1 MARLPKTVMNMAPVI
16 NEYMATRTPRDLSL
30 SAHDPFPYSEQS
42 RAFYIKEGAHGILSE
57 TKTSTLF
64 LGLLSQTN
72 SRKKYSRLKE
82 DNYTEI

>member
-42 RAFYIKEGAHGILSE
+42 RASYIKEGAHGILLE
-57 TKTSTLF
+57 TRQAL
-64 LGLLSQTN
+64 
-72 SRKKYSRLKE
+72 YS
-82 DNYTEI
+82 